1 MRNRK
6 KLFHLLFAFAVMLG
20 LMVAMN
26 ITAFADGQEQHKL
39 WIQRNVITGET
50 HNRYWDFV
58 PEKEGK
64 PAVLTLNNFDYFG
77 KGEGGPGPG
86 SGSYTINAAISYDG
100 NLIIIVSGSNTICN
114 TSTVNYSNYGIYVSG
129 DLTIKGDGVLN
140 VIAGDDNSQGGA
152 STGIYVPSGTTLSI
166 QEKVTLNAKGG
177 HADGGYSRGINCDI
191 IKNIGATIKASGS
204 DYASFSYGI
213 ECRSIA
219 NSGTLEAIAGRGQSH
234 SYGIQSTNI
243 EINEQS
249 KAVLVSGNT
258 AAISGNVK
266 NAVPGFG
273 WDNEKGTGTRK
284 DIETVSSGR
293 ELTFKRVVFPV
304 IKSKVTFKVIN
315 GSWDDGGAAEKT
327 VSLTGYVGG
336 EPKLSAGDIPAVG
349 KKPNSGYKAGSW
361 DTTPVADKIITEDT
375 IFTYTY
381 AKEETPE
388 PQPQSEA
395 SAPAAADII
404 RISKVPAK
412 VKVNAKRNGVSITW
426 NKIKQTKKNK
436 ALRKQIKNI
445 EIQYS
450 TDRSFPEGATDS
462 RIIGKNRT
470 KLVLRGLPHKT
481 VYYVRVRYTDGID
494 GYSNWSKVKRV
505 KSK

>member
-1 MRNRK
+1 M
-6 KLFHLLFAFAVMLG
+6 
-20 LMVAMN
+20 
-26 ITAFADGQEQHKL
+26 
-39 WIQRNVITGET
+39 
-50 HNRYWDFV
+50 
-58 PEKEGK
+58 
-64 PAVLTLNNFDYFG
+64 
-77 KGEGGPGPG
+77 
-86 SGSYTINAAISYDG
+86 
-100 NLIIIVSGSNTICN
+100 
-114 TSTVNYSNYGIYVSG
+114 
-129 DLTIKGDGVLN
+129 
-140 VIAGDDNSQGGA
+140 IAGDNNDTHGV
-152 STGIYVPSGTTLSI
+152 STGIFVPSGKTLSI

-177 HADGGYSRGINCDI
+177 HASEKSCGISCDHI
-191 IKNIGATIKASGS
+191 DIGAIVKASGA

-213 ECRSIA
+213 ECRSIV
-219 NSGTLEAIAGRGQSH
+219 NSGTLEAIAGRGRSK

-258 AAISGNVK
+258 AAISGKVK

-293 ELTFKRVVFPV
+293 ELTFKKVVFPV

-375 IFTYTY
+375 TFTYTY

-388 PQPQSEA
+388 PQPQPQSEA
-395 SAPAAADII
+395 SAPTAADII